1 MINKVLSSLYSWI
14 LIVVLVIVVITANSF
29 YVVDT
34 LDDLSA
40 LEAKLFSTNRIIG
53 AVNKLHV
60 ALLRAESGQRGY
72 LLTEDEAYLNE
83 YTQTLN
89 TFAAL
94 ADEVE
99 VSVFASDSPEQS
111 KRVNDLLA
119 LTKEKINR
127 MVEVVE
133 LARENNKS
141 EALSL
146 LKSDRGLE
154 LYNQFEKIFEEV
166 DSSERNIQ
174 GTHLANLMKL
184 RRDSVNTLII
194 SSATTLLLIVTIFL
208 LLKIN
213 TRENEKH
220 QAELEAINEELEAKI
235 EERTQELSVYSDE
248 LARSNRELEDFA
260 FVASHDLQ
268 EPLRK
273 IRAFGNRIESGYGD
287 VIDERGKDFLA
298 RMLNAA
304 ERMSMLISDL
314 LSFSRVSTRGKDF
327 SEVELNS
334 VLNSVLSDLEIAI
347 EEKSAEITV
356 SDMPKIRGD
365 KSQLEQLFLNLL
377 SNALKFQ
384 PADIVPKVQVNCAK
398 LDPDSDSVEL
408 ENILKSDEYQ
418 WIKITVEDN
427 GIGFDQ
433 TFSEKIFAPF
443 QRLHGRSE
451 YKGTGIGLAV
461 CRRIVE
467 RHNGTIA
474 ASSEP
479 GNGAKFEI
487 ILPLDSEPFGSN
499 NDNGDPSHDA

>member
-1 MINKVLSSLYSWI
+1 MGLMINKILSSLYSWI
-14 LIVVLVIVVITANSF
+14 LMVVLVITVITANSF

-34 LDDLSA
+34 LDELSA
-40 LEAKLFSTNRIIG
+40 LEAKLFSTNRIIS

-60 ALLRAESGQRGY
+60 VLLRAESGQRGY
-72 LLTEDEAYLNE
+72 LLTGDEAYLME
-83 YTQTLN
+83 YTETLN
-89 TFAAL
+89 TFSSVAE
-94 ADEVE
+94 EVE
-99 VSVFASDSPEQS
+99 VSAFASDTPEQTDRIS
-111 KRVNDLLA
+111 ELLV
-119 LTKEKINR
+119 LTKQKINS
-127 MVEVVE
+127 MVEIVE
-133 LARENNKS
+133 LARS
-141 EALSL
+141 DQRAQAIDL
-146 LKSDRGLE
+146 LRSDRGLR
-154 LYNQFEKIFEEV
+154 LYNQFERVFEEV
-166 DSSERNIQ
+166 DSSERDIQ
-174 GTHLANLMKL
+174 GTHLASLMKL

-208 LLKIN
+208 LLKVN
-213 TRENEKH
+213 ARENEKH
-220 QAELEAINEELEAKI
+220 QSDLEGINEELEAKI
-235 EERTQELSVYSDE
+235 AARTQELSVYSDE

-327 SEVELNS
+327 VDVELNTIFS
-334 VLNSVLSDLEIAI
+334 GVLGDLEIAI
-347 EEKSAEITV
+347 EEKSAQV
-356 SDMPKIRGD
+356 NVADMPGIRGD
-365 KSQLEQLFLNLL
+365 KSQLEQLFLNLI

-384 PADIVPKVQVNCAK
+384 PADVAPVIDIACNE
-398 LDPDSDSVEL
+398 LTSDEQSTL
-408 ENILKSDEYQ
+408 LKSDEYQ
-418 WIKITVEDN
+418 WIKITVTDN
-427 GIGFDQ
+427 GIGFEQ
-433 TFSEKIFAPF
+433 SFAEKIFAPF

-474 ASSEP
+474 ATSEP
-479 GNGAKFEI
+479 GKGAKFDI
-487 ILPLDSEPFGSN
+487 ILPLDSEPFGS
-499 NDNGDPSHDA
+499 DNENGESSHDA